1 MAAATEANANTCEK
15 RKKKHFRILFKRVLV
30 EIIYFKRL
38 YMQTE
43 YNVSLL

>member
-15 RKKKHFRILFKRVLV
+15 R
-30 EIIYFKRL
+30 IYFKRL

-43 YNVSLL
+43 YNVLLL

>member
-15 RKKKHFRILFKRVLV
+15 RILFKRVLV